1 MRRFLLA
8 VIIIAIVLLMIKR
21 RDMSWRQSLMKT
33 FYPRIML
40 RGKLFDN
47 GKNIL
52 ENKGQVRPL
61 ISFYS
66 LQAIQNND
74 TLIDF
79 SRFKG
84 KKVLLVNTASDC
96 GFTGQYDELE
106 RLSERYGDQLVV
118 IGFPAND
125 FKQQEKKDDAAIA
138 AFCKINYGV
147 TFRLAKKSHVLKGAD
162 QHPVFQWL
170 SDAGRNGWCRQEPV
184 WNFCKYLVN
193 EEGQLIA
200 FFPQTVSPLNK
211 RVTNLL
217 R

>member
-1 MRRFLLA
+1 MRRFVLA
-8 VIIIAIVLLMIKR
+8 VIIISVVLLLIKR
-21 RDMSWRQSLMKT
+21 RNMTWHQSLMKT
-33 FYPRIML
+33 FYPLIML

-47 GKNIL
+47 GKNVW
-52 ENKGQVRPL
+52 ENKEQVKPL

-66 LQAIQNND
+66 LQATLNNG
-74 TLIDF
+74 TVIDF

-106 RLSERYGDQLVV
+106 RLAEQYSDQLVV
-118 IGFPAND
+118 VGFPAND

-147 TFRLAKKSHVLKGAD
+147 TFQLAKKSHVLKGTD

-170 SDAGRNGWCRQEPV
+170 SDAGRNGWCKQEPV

-193 EEGQLIA
+193 EEGLLIA
-200 FFPQTVSPLNK
+200 FFPQTVSPLHK
-211 RVTNLL
+211 RVVNLI